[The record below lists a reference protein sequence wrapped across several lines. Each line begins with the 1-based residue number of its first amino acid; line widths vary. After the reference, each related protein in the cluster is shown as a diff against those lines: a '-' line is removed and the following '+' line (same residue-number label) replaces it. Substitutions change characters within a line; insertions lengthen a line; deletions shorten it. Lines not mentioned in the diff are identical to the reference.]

1 MAHAL
6 DAIGPTASESGLKRR
21 ANAADDSLTMYDK
34 VLVVDDEPEVIE
46 GLKLALRK
54 EPYEILG
61 AHSVSEAREVLAREP
76 IGALVLDDR
85 MPGESGSAF
94 LIELAREQPHL
105 PKIMLTGHADLSL
118 AVRSINEGRVFRL
131 LQKPC
136 DTSELSMAIRDAL
149 RRHAVKS
156 VTQRLVH
163 LSRRQAVLV
172 DELDREAGPTANPS
186 VTDLMSTQ
194 ESQAV
199 GPSEDEN
206 DPVAM
211 LSPEQANELSRRE
224 KELLRAI
231 VAGKKPRELAHVFF
245 ISVHTARNHVKA
257 IYRKLGVHSQGE
269 LIAMVLRAPGRMK
282 FRPAS

>member
-1 MAHAL
+1 
-6 DAIGPTASESGLKRR
+6 
-21 ANAADDSLTMYDK
+21 MYDK
-34 VLVVDDEPEVIE
+34 VLVVDDEPEIIE

-54 EPYEILG
+54 EPYEIVG
-61 AHSVSEAREVLAREP
+61 AHSVDEARAVLAREP
-76 IGALVLDDR
+76 IGVLVLDER
-85 MPGESGSAF
+85 MPGQSGSEF
-94 LIELAREQPHL
+94 LVELAKEQPHL
-105 PKIMLTGHADLSL
+105 PKIMLTGHADLKL

-172 DELDREAGPTANPS
+172 EELDREAGPSPDPS
-186 VTDLMSTQ
+186 MTGLLSTQ
-194 ESQAV
+194 EV
-199 GPSEDEN
+199 PSVSANEDEN

-211 LSPEQANELSRRE
+211 LSAEEAGELSRRE

-231 VAGKKPRELAHVFF
+231 VAGKKPRELAHMFF

-269 LIAMVLRAPGRMK
+269 LIAKVLRAPGRMK

>member
-1 MAHAL
+1 
-6 DAIGPTASESGLKRR
+6 
-21 ANAADDSLTMYDK
+21 MYDK

-46 GLKLALRK
+46 GLKIALRK
-54 EPYEILG
+54 EPYEVLG
-61 AHSVSEAREVLAREP
+61 AHSAAEARIILSREP
-76 IGALVLDDR
+76 VGAIVVDER
-85 MPGESGSAF
+85 MPGQSGSEF
-94 LIELAREQPHL
+94 LAELAKEQPHL
-105 PKIMLTGHADLSL
+105 PKIMLTGHADLQV

-136 DTSELSMAIRDAL
+136 ETDELAMAIRDAL
-149 RRHAVKS
+149 RKHAVKS

-172 DELDREAGPTANPS
+172 EELDRESAGS
-186 VTDLMSTQ
+186 TDPGLTGLISTQ
-194 ESQAV
+194 EM
-199 GPSEDEN
+199 PSVPVSDDEA

-211 LSPEQANELSRRE
+211 LSPEESANLSRRE
-224 KELLRAI
+224 KEILRAM
-231 VAGKKPRELAHVFF
+231 VAGKKPRELAHMFF

-269 LIAMVLRAPGRMK
+269 LIAKVLRAPGRVK

>member
-1 MAHAL
+1 
-6 DAIGPTASESGLKRR
+6 
-21 ANAADDSLTMYDK
+21 MYDK

-46 GLKLALRK
+46 GLKVALRK
-54 EPYEILG
+54 EPYEVIG
-61 AHSVSEAREVLAREP
+61 AHSAAEARVILSREP
-76 IGALVLDDR
+76 VGAIVVDER
-85 MPGESGSAF
+85 MPGQSGSEF
-94 LIELAREQPHL
+94 LAELAKEQPHL
-105 PKIMLTGHADLSL
+105 PKIMLTGHADLQV

-136 DTSELSMAIRDAL
+136 ETDELAMAIRDAL
-149 RRHAVKS
+149 RKHAVKS

-172 DELDREAGPTANPS
+172 EELDRESAGS
-186 VTDLMSTQ
+186 TDPGLTGLMSTQ
-194 ESQAV
+194 EMPSVAV
-199 GPSEDEN
+199 SDDEA

-211 LSPEQANELSRRE
+211 LSPEESANLSRRE
-224 KELLRAI
+224 KEILRAM
-231 VAGKKPRELAHVFF
+231 VAGKKPRELAHMFF

-269 LIAMVLRAPGRMK
+269 LIAKVLRAPGRVK

>member
-1 MAHAL
+1 
-6 DAIGPTASESGLKRR
+6 
-21 ANAADDSLTMYDK
+21 MYDK

-46 GLKLALRK
+46 GLRLALRK

-61 AHSVSEAREVLAREP
+61 AHSVDEARAILAREP

-85 MPGESGSAF
+85 MPGKSGSEF
-94 LIELAREQPHL
+94 LVELAQEQPHL
-105 PKIMLTGHADLSL
+105 PKIMLTGHADLRL

-136 DTSELSMAIRDAL
+136 DTSELAMAIRDAL

-172 DELDREAGPTANPS
+172 EELDREAGPRDAA

-194 ESQAV
+194 EV
-199 GPSEDEN
+199 PSVKSNDDET
-206 DPVAM
+206 DPVEM
-211 LSPEQANELSRRE
+211 LSPEEAAELSRRE

-231 VAGKKPRELAHVFF
+231 VAGKKPRELAHMFF

-269 LIAMVLRAPGRMK
+269 LIAKVLRAPGRMK

>member
-1 MAHAL
+1 
-6 DAIGPTASESGLKRR
+6 
-21 ANAADDSLTMYDK
+21 MYDK
-34 VLVVDDEPEVIE
+34 VLVVDDEPELIE
-46 GLKLALRK
+46 GLRLALRK

-61 AHSVSEAREVLAREP
+61 AHSVDEARAILSREP

-85 MPGESGSAF
+85 MPGKSGSEF
-94 LIELAREQPHL
+94 LIELAQEQPHL
-105 PKIMLTGHADLSL
+105 PKIMLTGHADLKL
-118 AVRSINEGRVFRL
+118 AMRSINEGRVFRL

-136 DTSELSMAIRDAL
+136 DTSELAMAIRDAL

-172 DELDREAGPTANPS
+172 EELDREAGPTRDAA

-194 ESQAV
+194 EVPSV
-199 GPSEDEN
+199 PHSEDES
-206 DPVAM
+206 DPVEM
-211 LSPEQANELSRRE
+211 LTPEEASDLSRRE

-231 VAGKKPRELAHVFF
+231 VAGKKPRELAHMFF

-269 LIAMVLRAPGRMK
+269 LIAKVLRAPGRMK

>member
-1 MAHAL
+1 
-6 DAIGPTASESGLKRR
+6 
-21 ANAADDSLTMYDK
+21 MYDK

-46 GLKLALRK
+46 GLKIALRK
-54 EPYEILG
+54 EPYEVLG
-61 AHSVSEAREVLAREP
+61 AHSAAEARIILSREP
-76 IGALVLDDR
+76 VGAIVVDER
-85 MPGESGSAF
+85 MPGQSGSEF
-94 LIELAREQPHL
+94 LAELAKEQPHL
-105 PKIMLTGHADLSL
+105 PKIMLTGHADLQV

-136 DTSELSMAIRDAL
+136 ETDELAMAIRDAL
-149 RRHAVKS
+149 RKHAVKS

-172 DELDREAGPTANPS
+172 EELDRESAGS
-186 VTDLMSTQ
+186 TDPGLTGLMSTQ
-194 ESQAV
+194 EM
-199 GPSEDEN
+199 PSVPVSDDEA

-211 LSPEQANELSRRE
+211 LSPEESANLSRRE
-224 KELLRAI
+224 KEILRAM
-231 VAGKKPRELAHVFF
+231 VAGKKPRELAHMFF

-269 LIAMVLRAPGRMK
+269 LIAKVLRAPGRVK